1 MKGRKATS
9 VVAFSG
15 AVVVGFVAS
24 STDAFVFPN
33 SPATSTRT
41 SGTIHR
47 RGGKDSFFERGAILV
62 EEDVIPSTAEN
73 DAPKSPSPNNSN
85 NNNINKEY
93 WKIAPS
99 TFYPLPRP
107 LTPDLEKALHEQSH
121 PTETQDELGRGVSI
135 LKDWRENWH
144 TYESPP
150 DHPNLIDPQ
159 TGYAEYE
166 CDLIEGTVPDDLVGT
181 LYRNGPGKFG
191 VNSERVQHVLDA
203 DALVYKIDF
212 PPPEEG
218 DGPRTISFLSRFV
231 MTEHFVEEQ
240 KKQKFLYRG
249 TFGTGP
255 SSEFFD
261 ARPKNG
267 LNSDPIEPTNLSKV
281 VGGAF
286 NTDIKNSANTQIV
299 SFGGKVIA
307 LFEAGLPHGL
317 DPLTL
322 ETLGEDTLGGVLNS
336 GLPVKL
342 GDDVPDEFVP
352 DFIGGDAHTAH
363 PQQCPNGNLVGWH
376 WSQLPLKQALE
387 VTFTEWSNDGFEPVA
402 SSTFEIPNCSLAP
415 HDMAMT
421 ENCIVMKINALSMDQ
436 LPFLINLKGPAAS
449 LSMDGRSPVK
459 AWIFPRPTSKR
470 APFEPFSVDVP
481 ACFSIHFSHCYED
494 EETGNIVTFFSG
506 WPPSDSKDFLG
517 AWGGFAPD
525 FPKIPPT
532 FLWRLEI
539 DPKTRRTVSLDI
551 APGCQN
557 VCTEHMLVHPN
568 FNTKKAQN
576 VYGTGS
582 NLIGDS
588 TPPNGYVKLRV
599 EAGRTAKESKLE
611 DGQVNEEVDS
621 YWFGSRYFTTEPII
635 VPKDGGDIEN
645 EDDAYL
651 LGMIRDGSNGKN
663 FLAIFDLEKDL
674 KEGPI
679 AKVWLKSGVP
689 HGIHGCFAKDSKGSP
704 SVFC

>member
-1 MKGRKATS
+1 MTGRKATFL
-9 VVAFSG
+9 VAFSG

-24 STDAFVFPN
+24 TTDAFVFPN
-33 SPATSTRT
+33 APAMSTTT

-47 RGGKDSFFERGAILV
+47 RGGQDSFFERGAILV
-62 EEDVIPSTAEN
+62 N
-73 DAPKSPSPNNSN
+73 DAPKSSSPNNNNNN
-85 NNNINKEY
+85 NNNIDKEY

-107 LTPDLEKALHEQSH
+107 LTPDLEKAMHEQSH

-150 DHPNLIDPQ
+150 DHPDLIDPR

-191 VNSERVQHVLDA
+191 VNDERVQHVLDA

-212 PPPEEG
+212 PSTEEG
-218 DGPRTISFLSRFV
+218 DDGPRKISFLSRFV

-255 SSEFFD
+255 SSELFD
-261 ARPKNG
+261 ARPRNG

-322 ETLGEDTLGGVLNS
+322 ETLGEDTLGGVLKS

-352 DFIGGDAHTAH
+352 DFIGGNAVSSVVR
-363 PQQCPNGNLVGWH
+363 GNPFFFLSFLFRPSYTRYCRFILLFLV
-376 WSQLPLKQALE
+376 QILK
-387 VTFTEWSNDGFEPVA
+387 
-402 SSTFEIPNCSLAP
+402 
-415 HDMAMT
+415 
-421 ENCIVMKINALSMDQ
+421 
-436 LPFLINLKGPAAS
+436 
-449 LSMDGRSPVK
+449 
-459 AWIFPRPTSKR
+459 
-470 APFEPFSVDVP
+470 
-481 ACFSIHFSHCYED
+481 
-494 EETGNIVTFFSG
+494 
-506 WPPSDSKDFLG
+506 
-517 AWGGFAPD
+517 
-525 FPKIPPT
+525 
-532 FLWRLEI
+532 
-539 DPKTRRTVSLDI
+539 
-551 APGCQN
+551 
-557 VCTEHMLVHPN
+557 
-568 FNTKKAQN
+568 
-576 VYGTGS
+576 
-582 NLIGDS
+582 
-588 TPPNGYVKLRV
+588 
-599 EAGRTAKESKLE
+599 
-611 DGQVNEEVDS
+611 
-621 YWFGSRYFTTEPII
+621 
-635 VPKDGGDIEN
+635 
-645 EDDAYL
+645 
-651 LGMIRDGSNGKN
+651 
-663 FLAIFDLEKDL
+663 
-674 KEGPI
+674 
-679 AKVWLKSGVP
+679 
-689 HGIHGCFAKDSKGSP
+689 
-704 SVFC
+704 